1 LDGLLGVDVFG
12 VILRVGA
19 GIRDDGESS
28 AALSNDKLDPWRD
41 TGLEP
46 ARLAGRELGL
56 ELPREPPGVKQ
67 GVALEE

>member
-1 LDGLLGVDVFG
+1 MD
-12 VILRVGA
+12 
-19 GIRDDGESS
+19 ESS

-56 ELPREPPGVKQ
+56 ELPREPPGVKL
-67 GVALEE
+67 GVALME